1 MKKTFFGL
9 FILSFILSIV
19 VAIEFSVEYGHYFV
33 GGNYDKEDPE
43 SAWIWIDTT
52 GDYNPNYIFWF
63 PNPEPFAQNNP
74 EWLDYVKQAKE
85 NHEDIRIEFVAQI
98 WNGEVR
104 YIITDIEVI

>member
-63 PNPEPFAQNNP
+63 PNLRMPRISIKRLLF
-74 EWLDYVKQAKE
+74 YVFYSFEGFWWGKTKK
-85 NHEDIRIEFVAQI
+85 RS
-98 WNGEVR
+98 
-104 YIITDIEVI
+104 